1 MQKMNWLFLG
11 GYDPAYQ
18 RNVIIRKGLLAHGD
32 TVAEYP
38 ADPSFKV
45 WLRYPLLLAKIA
57 VRAGACHAARSGTWT
72 DARTCAR
79 AGTRRQAWTGAIPAA
94 RSGARPAAPRFPLA
108 SADAIYV
115 PAFCQKDVPLARFL
129 ATLIARPVVFDPL
142 APRYET
148 KILDRRRRPAD
159 SLTAR
164 WNWWIDALAFRLS
177 DIVLADTAAHAAY
190 YASAYGVPTCKLVVV
205 PVGYDDALFDPDRMS
220 VAPAPAAARAS
231 ASDLGRPVVAGAPF
245 TVLFFGSFLPL
256 HGVDAVVEAARAVL
270 RRDPA
275 ISFRFV
281 GSGDTWARARAL
293 ASDLGATNCSFEPW
307 VPQAALPALVAS
319 ADVAL
324 GIFGRT
330 DKARRVVPHKLFQS
344 LGMRK
349 PVITARTPAV
359 EEFFAHGENI
369 WLCDEPYAETLAD
382 AVVRLKADAALRER
396 LAADGYRTV
405 KERFTPAAIA
415 ARLRGQVSDCSRRL

>member
-1 MQKMNWLFLG
+1 MGYNTGVKFLFLG
-11 GYDPAYQ
+11 GYDTAYQ
-18 RNVIIRKGLLAHGD
+18 RNAVIREGLAAHGD
-32 TVAEYP
+32 TVAECV
-38 ADPSFKV
+38 ADPSSKS
-45 WLRYPLLLAKIA
+45 WLRYPLLLA
-57 VRAGACHAARSGTWT
+57 RLAARS
-72 DARTCAR
+72 
-79 AGTRRQAWTGAIPAA
+79 TRSFP
-94 RSGARPAAPRFPLA
+94 PRR
-108 SADAIYV
+108 ADAIYV
-115 PAFCQKDVPLARFL
+115 PAFCQKDIPLARII
-129 ATLIARPVVFDPL
+129 ATCAARPVVFDPL

-164 WNWWIDALAFRLS
+164 WNWWIDAVAFRLS

-190 YASAYGVPTCKLVVV
+190 YASACGVPARKLVVV
-205 PVGYDDALFDPDRMS
+205 PCGYDDALFDPARAVAIKAQEPAS
-220 VAPAPAAARAS
+220 VPAA
-231 ASDLGRPVVAGAPF
+231 F

-275 ISFRFV
+275 IRFRFV

-293 ASDLGATNCSFEPW
+293 ASDLGAANCAFEPW
-307 VPQAALPALVAS
+307 APQAELPALVAS
-319 ADVAL
+319 ADIAL

-330 DKARRVVPHKLFQS
+330 DKARRVVPHKVFQS

-382 AVVRLKADAALRER
+382 AVIRLKADAALRER
-396 LAADGYRTV
+396 LASDGFRTV
-405 KERFTPAAIA
+405 KERFTPAAVTGP
-415 ARLRGQVSDCSRRL
+415 LRKAVANFHRGRAKTPHSL

>member
-1 MQKMNWLFLG
+1 MTRRRPSRRPLRYNTGVNFLFLG
-11 GYDPAYQ
+11 AYDPAYQ
-18 RNVIIRKGLLAHGD
+18 RNAVIRKGLLAHGD
-32 TVAEYP
+32 LIAEYP
-38 ADPSFKV
+38 ADPSFRA
-45 WLRYPLLLAKIA
+45 WLRYPLLLARI
-57 VRAGACHAARSGTWT
+57 AARSGEHF
-72 DARTCAR
+72 AL
-79 AGTRRQAWTGAIPAA
+79 RR
-94 RSGARPAAPRFPLA
+94 
-108 SADAIYV
+108 ADAVFV
-115 PAFCQKDVPLARFL
+115 PAFCQKDVSLARFL

-142 APRYET
+142 ASRYET

-164 WNWWIDALAFRLS
+164 WNWWIDAAAFRLS

-190 YASAYGVPTCKLVVV
+190 YAGAYGVPARKLVVV
-205 PVGYDDALFDPDRMS
+205 PVGYDDGLFDPDRAGP
-220 VAPAPAAARAS
+220 VTGGAS
-231 ASDLGRPVVAGAPF
+231 ASAGAPF

-256 HGVDAVVEAARAVL
+256 HGVDAVVEAARIVT

-275 ISFRFV
+275 ILFRFV

-293 ASDLGATNCSFEPW
+293 VTDLGASNCVFEPW

-330 DKARRVVPHKLFQS
+330 DKARRVVPHKVFQS

-359 EEFFAHGENI
+359 EEFFAHGANI

-382 AVVRLKADAALRER
+382 AVIRLKADAALRGR
-396 LAADGYRTV
+396 LAAGGYRLV

-415 ARLRGQVSDCSRRL
+415 GILRQAVKNHSRGL

>member
-1 MQKMNWLFLG
+1 MNWLFLG

-18 RNVIIRKGLLAHGD
+18 RNSVVRKGLAAHGD
-32 TVAEYP
+32 VITEYL

-45 WLRYPLLLAKIA
+45 WLRYPLLLARIA
-57 VRAGACHAARSGTWT
+57 ARAGARPHGRTGT
-72 DARTCAR
+72 
-79 AGTRRQAWTGAIPAA
+79 
-94 RSGARPAAPRFPLA
+94 RPAAPGFPIRR
-108 SADAIYV
+108 ADAVYV
-115 PAFCQKDVPLARFL
+115 PAFCHKDVPLACFL
-129 ATLIARPVVFDPL
+129 AMLIARPVVFDPL
-142 APRYET
+142 AARYET
-148 KILDRRRRPAD
+148 KILDRGRRPAD

-190 YASAYGVPTCKLVVV
+190 YTKAFGVPTRKLVVV
-205 PVGYDDALFDPDRMS
+205 PVGYDDALFDPDRVAS
-220 VAPAPAAARAS
+220 VTARAS
-231 ASDLGRPVVAGAPF
+231 SSAPVRPSAAPAGAPF

-256 HGVDAVVEAARAVL
+256 HGVEAVVEAARAVHL
-270 RRDPA
+270 RDPA
-275 ISFRFV
+275 ILFRFV
-281 GSGDTWARARAL
+281 GSGDTWTRVRTL
-293 ASDLGATNCSFEPW
+293 ASDLGATNCVFEPW
-307 VPQAALPALVAS
+307 AQLAALPALVAS

-369 WLCDEPYAETLAD
+369 WLCDEPYAETLAA
-382 AVVRLKADAALRER
+382 AVVRLKTDAALRER
-396 LAADGYRTV
+396 LATNGYRTV
-405 KERFTPAAIA
+405 KERFTPAAIVA
-415 ARLRGQVSDCSRRL
+415 ALRGAVLNLDRSRRP

>member
-1 MQKMNWLFLG
+1 MNFLFLG

-18 RNVIIRKGLLAHGD
+18 RNAVIRKGLVALGD

-57 VRAGACHAARSGTWT
+57 
-72 DARTCAR
+72 AR
-79 AGTRRQAWTGAIPAA
+79 AGTRTHAGTSALP
-94 RSGARPAAPRFPLA
+94 PAPRLPLRR
-108 SADAIYV
+108 ADAIYV

-129 ATLIARPVVFDPL
+129 ATLVACPVVFDPL

-190 YASAYGVPTCKLVVV
+190 YASAYGVPARKLVVV
-205 PVGYDDALFDPDRMS
+205 PVGYDDALFDPDRI
-220 VAPAPAAARAS
+220 APAPAAARAS
-231 ASDLGRPVVAGAPF
+231 VSAAPAGAPF

-275 ISFRFV
+275 ILFRFV
-281 GSGDTWARARAL
+281 GSGDTWARARTL
-293 ASDLGATNCSFEPW
+293 ASDLGATNCVFEPW
-307 VPQAALPALVAS
+307 APQAELPEIVAS

-324 GIFGRT
+324 GLFGRT
-330 DKARRVVPHKLFQS
+330 AKARRVVPHKLFQS

-349 PVITARTPAV
+349 PVITARTQAV

-369 WLCDEPYAETLAD
+369 WLCDEPYAESLAD
-382 AVVRLKADAALRER
+382 AVIHLKTDAALREH

>member
-1 MQKMNWLFLG
+1 VNFLFLG

-18 RNVIIRKGLLAHGD
+18 RNAVIRKGLVAHGD
-32 TVAEYP
+32 TVVEYP
-38 ADPSFKV
+38 ADPSFKA
-45 WLRYPLLLAKIA
+45 WLRYPLLLARI
-57 VRAGACHAARSGTWT
+57 
-72 DARTCAR
+72 
-79 AGTRRQAWTGAIPAA
+79 AA
-94 RSGARPAAPRFPLA
+94 RSGARPAAPRFPLRR
-108 SADAIYV
+108 ADAIYV

-129 ATLIARPVVFDPL
+129 ATLVACPVVFDPL

-190 YASAYGVPTCKLVVV
+190 YASAFGVPARKLVVV
-205 PVGYDDALFDPDRMS
+205 PVGYDDALFDPDRA
-220 VAPAPAAARAS
+220 APATARAS
-231 ASDLGRPVVAGAPF
+231 ASAPAGAAF

-256 HGVDAVVEAARAVL
+256 HGVDAVVEAARAVH

-275 ISFRFV
+275 ILFRFI

-293 ASDLGATNCSFEPW
+293 ASDLGAANCAFEPW
-307 VPQAALPALVAS
+307 APQAALPALVAS

-324 GIFGRT
+324 GVFGRT
-330 DKARRVVPHKLFQS
+330 DKARRIVPHKLFQS

-382 AVVRLKADAALRER
+382 AVIRLKTDAALRER
-396 LAADGYRTV
+396 LAANGYRTV
-405 KERFTPAAIA
+405 KERFTPSAVTAA
-415 ARLRGQVSDCSRRL
+415 LREAVSNLDSSRRP

>member
-1 MQKMNWLFLG
+1 MGYNTGVKFLFLG

-18 RNVIIRKGLLAHGD
+18 RNAVIRKGLAAHGD
-32 TVAEYP
+32 AVAECA
-38 ADPSFKV
+38 ADPSSKS
-45 WLRYPLLLAKIA
+45 WLRYPLLL
-57 VRAGACHAARSGTWT
+57 VRLVARS
-72 DARTCAR
+72 AR
-79 AGTRRQAWTGAIPAA
+79 
-94 RSGARPAAPRFPLA
+94 RFPLRR
-108 SADAIYV
+108 ADAVYV

-129 ATLIARPVVFDPL
+129 ASCAARPVVFDPL
-142 APRYET
+142 AARYET

-190 YASAYGVPTCKLVVV
+190 YESAYGVPASKLVVV
-205 PVGYDDALFDPDRMS
+205 PCGYDDTLFDPDRT
-220 VAPAPAAARAS
+220 APPVTARGPAS
-231 ASDLGRPVVAGAPF
+231 APTAF

-275 ISFRFV
+275 IRFRFV
-281 GSGDTWARARAL
+281 GSGDTWAGARAL
-293 ASDLGATNCSFEPW
+293 ASDLGAANCAFEPW
-307 VPQAALPALVAS
+307 ALQAALPALVAS

-330 DKARRVVPHKLFQS
+330 DKARRVVPHKVFQS

-349 PVITARTPAV
+349 PVITARTPAI
-359 EEFFAHGENI
+359 EEFFTHGGNI
-369 WLCDEPYAETLAD
+369 WLCDEPYAENLAD
-382 AVVRLKADAALRER
+382 AVIRLKADAALRAR
-396 LAADGYRTV
+396 LATDGYRTV
-405 KERFTPAAIA
+405 KDRFSPAAVTA
-415 ARLRGQVSDCSRRL
+415 PLREAVANFRRRRAKTRHSL